1 MRESAA
7 AGGAIQYRAVVMA
20 FLTAMGMLGSASAAA
35 VDMRDADCDD
45 LDVSLEPAADFRSI
59 DCESGEERGGME
71 RAGVS
76 SAYIEGQ
83 DALSFIVVFHDLA
96 GSHTYLRQT
105 DPRGLFSGTLDLDIE
120 GSWATSSFVSNRFTV
135 RTFFGKLQ
143 SQPERVPCFAFA
155 RFIGRVP
162 QTPGYRHMVG
172 GLYCEL
178 VPSDEPVTRTRID
191 QMTAKIKGDML

>member
-1 MRESAA
+1 MCESRA
-7 AGGAIQYRAVVMA
+7 AGGALQWLALVMA
-20 FLTAMGMLGSASAAA
+20 LLTSGILDGGTAAA
-35 VDMRDADCDD
+35 VEMSDADCDD

-59 DCESGEERGGME
+59 DCESGVERGGME

-83 DALSFIVVFHDLA
+83 DALSFIVVFHDRA

-135 RTFFGKLQ
+135 RTFFGNLE
-143 SQPERVPCFAFA
+143 SQPEKVPCFAFV